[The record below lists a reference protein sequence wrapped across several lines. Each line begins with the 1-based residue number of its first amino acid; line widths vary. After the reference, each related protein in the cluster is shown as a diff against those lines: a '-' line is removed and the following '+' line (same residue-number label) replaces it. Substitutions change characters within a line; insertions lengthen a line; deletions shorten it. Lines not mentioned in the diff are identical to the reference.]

1 MVFARQ
7 CLVGFGF
14 NSEYKDEGTYTA
26 ICFQEDGLIDEAS
39 VDVSV
44 SPGTSITGAF
54 SFNNEGIDTG
64 LFSR

>member
-39 VDVSV
+39 VD
-44 SPGTSITGAF
+44 IAF
-54 SFNNEGIDTG
+54 PKYPPWGCEC
-64 LFSR
+64 FSWHFHYWGVFV